1 MERERGEANPMRTVA
16 AARFDGA
23 VDGERKS
30 GGGGRLKAAVTVR
43 QAYEE
48 KRVSTGENVVLQ
60 IQR

>member
-1 MERERGEANPMRTVA
+1 MRTVA